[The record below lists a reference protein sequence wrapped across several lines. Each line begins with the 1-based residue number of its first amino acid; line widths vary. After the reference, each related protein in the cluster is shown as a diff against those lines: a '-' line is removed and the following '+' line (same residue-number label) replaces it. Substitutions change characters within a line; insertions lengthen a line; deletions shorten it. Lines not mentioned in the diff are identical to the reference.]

1 MPPGLRKP
9 KDTAVNGS
17 RGCFG
22 RESPEGNCPSVLA
35 LDAERIKMRTVA
47 AGKEEEGN
55 GFRTPQL

>member
-9 KDTAVNGS
+9 KDAAANGS
-17 RGCFG
+17 GGCFG

-47 AGKEEEGN
+47 AGKEEGN
-55 GFRTPQL
+55 GFRTPRV

>member
-1 MPPGLRKP
+1 MRKP

-22 RESPEGNCPSVLA
+22 RESPEGNCPSILA
-35 LDAERIKMRTVA
+35 LDAERMKMRTVA
-47 AGKEEEGN
+47 VGLEEGN